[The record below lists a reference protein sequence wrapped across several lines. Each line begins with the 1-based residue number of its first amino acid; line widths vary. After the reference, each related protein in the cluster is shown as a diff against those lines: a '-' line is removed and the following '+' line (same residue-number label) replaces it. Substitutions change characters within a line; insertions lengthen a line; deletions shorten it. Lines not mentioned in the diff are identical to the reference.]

1 MMSSDEMTERV
12 INKLNEHRKKVS
24 RRNEIVRKITFG
36 IVDNEKKKGM
46 GYMNTKSG
54 ILALTASMAL
64 IITATVSV
72 FSLNMGKNITPEH
85 TEMTDIPTTDEST
98 EEMTDIPTTDES
110 TEKMTDIPTTDEST
124 EEMTD
129 VSTTEEFTEE
139 TSVPTEDEVTQQ
151 FRELE
156 LHEDSKRVYDTFDEV
171 HEIIQKAQQ
180 EYETNGAWL
189 IDREKYMP
197 YFSDSEMIN
206 SLESKSYI
214 YHMMLNSVDYF
225 NTAKGTMIYEGMGI
239 EFQTNIAEKYAYEKE
254 NNCYSYYYYDEK
266 LYHVSDDNRTYYIS
280 FGGQKSGFSMSNN
293 DRLVT
298 ASDDGYDVAIQRH
311 DMTNLV
317 IAGNSC
323 LLPQSMAMSRLS
335 MFDAWDIVS
344 TENILG
350 FDCAVIEGTH
360 ADNSFRMWID
370 IAHGIL
376 MKYAENDEVK
386 IETTS
391 LELDGE
397 VEKKVFDATGYTEK

>member
-12 INKLNEHRKKVS
+12 INKLNEHRKKVG
-24 RRNEIVRKITFG
+24 RRNEFLRKITFG

-54 ILALTASMAL
+54 ILALTASMGL
-64 IITATVSV
+64 IITATLSV
-72 FSLNMGKNITPEH
+72 FSLNMGKHIVPEER
-85 TEMTDIPTTDEST
+85 T
-98 EEMTDIPTTDES
+98 
-110 TEKMTDIPTTDEST
+110 
-124 EEMTD
+124 EMTD
-129 VSTTEEFTEE
+129 VSTTEEA
-139 TSVPTEDEVTQQ
+139 SVPTEVEITQQ

-156 LHEDSKRVYDTFDEV
+156 LHEDSKRLYDTFDEV
-171 HEIIQKAQQ
+171 NEIIQNAEQ

-206 SLESKSYI
+206 SLEAKSYI

-225 NTAKGTMIYEGMGI
+225 NTAKGTMIYDNI
-239 EFQTNIAEKYAYEKE
+239 DIQFQTNIAEEYAYEGQ
-254 NNCYSYYYYDEK
+254 NNGFSYYYYDETF
-266 LYHVSDDNRTYYIS
+266 YNVDNNRTYYLS
-280 FGGQKSGFSMSNN
+280 FGRHAAGFSMSNN

-298 ASDDGYDVAIQRH
+298 ASDDGHDVAIQRP
-311 DMTNLV
+311 DTTNLV

-360 ADNSFRMWID
+360 EDNSFRMYVD

-376 MKYAENDEVK
+376 MKYTENDGLN

-391 LELDGE
+391 LELDIE
-397 VEKKVFDATGYTEK
+397 VEKKLFDATGYTEK

>member
-24 RRNEIVRKITFG
+24 RHNEIVRKITFG
-36 IVDNEKKKGM
+36 IVDKEKNKKGM

-72 FSLNMGKNITPEH
+72 FSLNMGKHIIPER

-98 EEMTDIPTTDES
+98 EEI
-110 TEKMTDIPTTDEST
+110 
-124 EEMTD
+124 TD

-139 TSVPTEDEVTQQ
+139 TSVPTEDEVVQQ

-156 LHEDSKRVYDTFDEV
+156 LHEDFKRVYTFDEINAIV
-171 HEIIQKAQQ
+171 DNAQL
-180 EYETNGAWL
+180 EYKTNGAWL
-189 IDREKYMP
+189 IDREKYMS

-206 SLESKSYI
+206 SLELKSYI

-225 NTAKGTMIYEGMGI
+225 NTAKGTMVYSVNHFDTEKGARICENINI
-239 EFQTNIAEKYAYEKE
+239 EFQTNIAEEYAYEE
-254 NNCYSYYYYDEK
+254 QNNGYSHYFYDEMC
-266 LYHVSDDNRTYYIS
+266 YDVYSDDFTYRVLV
-280 FGGQKSGFSMSNN
+280 GGHASGFSMSNN

-298 ASDDGYDVAIQRH
+298 VSDDGYDCAVNRP
-311 DMTNLV
+311 DMTNLA

-323 LLPQSMAMSRLS
+323 LLPQSIAMSRLS

-360 ADNSFRMWID
+360 ADNNFRMYVD

-376 MKYAENDEVK
+376 MKYTENDEI

-391 LELDGE
+391 LELDVE

>member
-36 IVDNEKKKGM
+36 IVDKEKNKKGV

-85 TEMTDIPTTDEST
+85 TEMTDIPA
-98 EEMTDIPTTDES
+98 
-110 TEKMTDIPTTDEST
+110 TDEST

-129 VSTTEEFTEE
+129 VSTTEEFIEE
-139 TSVPTEDEVTQQ
+139 TSVPTEDEVVQQ

-156 LHEDSKRVYDTFDEV
+156 LHEDSKRLYDTFDEV
-171 HEIIQKAQQ
+171 HEIIQNAKQ

-225 NTAKGTMIYEGMGI
+225 NTAKGTMVYEDMNI
-239 EFQTNIAEKYAYEKE
+239 QFQTNIDGEYAYEDE
-254 NNCYSYYYYDEK
+254 GNGYSYYFYDET
-266 LYHVSDDNRTYYIS
+266 LYHVNNNDRKYYLSIS
-280 FGGQKSGFSMSNN
+280 GHSNGFSMSNN

-298 ASDDGYDVAIQRH
+298 ALDDGHDVAVQRP
-311 DMTNLV
+311 DMTNLA

-323 LLPQSMAMSRLS
+323 LLPQSIAMSRLS

-360 ADNSFRMWID
+360 ADNSFRMYVD

-376 MKYAENDEVK
+376 MKYTENDEVK

-397 VEKKVFDATGYTEK
+397 VEKKLFDATGYTEK

>member
-12 INKLNEHRKKVS
+12 INRLNEHREKVS
-24 RRNEIVRKITFG
+24 RRNEIVKRITFG
-36 IVDNEKKKGM
+36 IVDNEKKKGV

-54 ILALTASMAL
+54 ILALTVSMGL

-72 FSLNMGKNITPEH
+72 FSLNMGKNITPEN
-85 TEMTDIPTTDEST
+85 TEMTDVPSTDEST
-98 EEMTDIPTTDES
+98 EEMT
-110 TEKMTDIPTTDEST
+110 
-124 EEMTD
+124 
-129 VSTTEEFTEE
+129 EE
-139 TSVPTEDEVTQQ
+139 TSVPTETEVTQQ

-156 LHEDSKRVYDTFDEV
+156 LHEDSKRFYDTFDEV
-171 HEIIQKAQQ
+171 HEIIQNAEQ

-206 SLESKSYI
+206 SLEVKSYI

-225 NTAKGTMIYEGMGI
+225 NSAKGTMIYENMNI
-239 EFQTNIAEKYAYEKE
+239 QFQTDIDGEYSYENEEYSYE
-254 NNCYSYYYYDEK
+254 NEVNSYSYYCYDEK
-266 LYHVSDDNRTYYIS
+266 FYHVDNKDHKYYIS
-280 FGGQKSGFSMSNN
+280 VSGHSKGFSMSNN

-298 ASDDGYDVAIQRH
+298 VLDEDNDVAVQRP
-311 DMTNLV
+311 DMTNLA

-323 LLPQSMAMSRLS
+323 LLPQSIAMSRLV

-360 ADNSFRMWID
+360 ADNSFRMWVD
-370 IAHGIL
+370 IEHGIL
-376 MKYAENDEVK
+376 MKYAENDEVQ

-391 LELDGE
+391 LELDVE
-397 VEKKVFDATGYTEK
+397 VEKKLFDATGYVEKKLLH